1 MNRYTITNPQNQQT
15 EQARKIKTSSK
26 NEHNEALIILVLST
40 CANES
45 QENL

>member
-1 MNRYTITNPQNQQT
+1 MNRFTIMNPQNQQT

-26 NEHNEALIILVLST
+26 NEHNEAQIILVPST
-40 CANES
+40 CDNES